1 MQAGDRSLKDLL
13 LFEVYSIAREVREPL
28 PTVSRQAGDRLDS
41 DHLRICYCLMFRV

>member
-28 PTVSRQAGDRLDS
+28 PKVMRHAGGRLES
-41 DHLRICYCLMFRV
+41 DHLRICYCLRFIV